1 MKMKPIIAIFF
12 LALWLLCPTGV
23 RPLFASDLDDGIS
36 KYTDDGI
43 AKNDELGTA
52 DININFIK
60 MDAKS
65 RAKVRARKGEDA
77 ADNGGNIDAGGGMQ
91 GVGALNSVILGAG
104 GTIKGD
110 VIIIDESKGDKI
122 QIVE

>member
-1 MKMKPIIAIFF
+1 MQPILAI
-12 LALWLLCPTGV
+12 LLLSLVVLCPTAA
-23 RPLFASDLDDGIS
+23 RPLFAGDLDDGIS
-36 KYTDDGI
+36 KYTDDSI

-77 ADNGGNIDAGGGMQ
+77 AEDGGNIDAGGGMQ

>member
-1 MKMKPIIAIFF
+1 MKPILAVF
-12 LALWLLCPTGV
+12 LLTLVMLCPTAT
-23 RPLFASDLDDGIS
+23 RHLFAGDLDDGIS
-36 KYTDDGI
+36 KYSDDGI

-77 ADNGGNIDAGGGMQ
+77 AEEGGNIDASGGMQ